1 MAAPNKVA
9 LQMWDRYQDLR
20 DITISYRQERD
31 KMRKMA
37 AGFQTHRQKKDEID
51 SRGEVDIHINK
62 IRQVLRMR
70 VALQVANK
78 PVGKILG
85 FHEEDEGMASLI
97 NEFLDYHWYNSDGQI
112 QLSRAVNDQH
122 EVGIG
127 WMGIFAD
134 NIADYGRGELKY
146 KFIPYNEIYMDPA
159 ASNWDYSDTSMII
172 HSKLVKPEDFY
183 AANPNIRRNEQ
194 FLVLNDEI
202 YWDATNDQGNI
213 AEYGTPQTTSITGE
227 RRDFIR
233 VLDSYEKIIRK
244 IPVII
249 QPATGQVTRVL
260 DEGEEPSE
268 SEKVFLKKG
277 AISQED
283 ILQFAKTEEEA
294 QALLQVD
301 PEFFRLE
308 TKEVPIPR
316 IKFTKTLSGVKQI
329 GKSTILPISDYPLK
343 PIIGQDLK
351 NGYPIGEVDNLVAP
365 QELLNTSLR
374 LSFLNAALGSNTR
387 FFADT
392 ERMTDETLE
401 ELSNN
406 MAAPG
411 QVIDMK
417 RDVNG
422 NWPIEV
428 VRPEPLTQAWFTMQ
442 QYLEGQ
448 IMSEV
453 QQLQLRTGDASAAPH
468 TFNATMALGQWAT
481 DLLRVPLTYMES
493 ALTSLNN
500 VLLEWIPKF
509 YDSEKMFHIVGPH
522 GDPSV
527 RFFNPVEFTDTLNAF
542 NTLNTTTSIKASY
555 RIRAGSTM
563 PSQDVA
569 ELDLMMQ
576 LAQLNPALVGE
587 AIKKIPG
594 LSDSDKRR
602 IVEVIDV
609 NVQLQQQIQQ
619 QEEENSALRQQL
631 QHVTQSAQSLQVK
644 QEVDKASNKFKDI
657 IRDEEIDAAKRKA
670 KSDSDSQS
678 KE

>member
-1 MAAPNKVA
+1 MAGPSKVA
-9 LQMWDRYQDLR
+9 LDMWERYQDLR
-20 DITISYRQERD
+20 DISIAYRQERD

-85 FHEEDEGMASLI
+85 FHEEDEGMATLI
-97 NEFLDYHWYNSDGQI
+97 NEFIDYIWYNSDGQI
-112 QLSRAVNDQH
+112 QLARAVNDQH

-127 WMGIFAD
+127 WMGIFPD

-183 AANPNIRRNEQ
+183 AMNPTIKKNDQ
-194 FLVLNDEI
+194 FLRENDEI

-213 AEYGTPQTTSITGE
+213 AEYGTPQLTSITGE

-249 QPATGQVTRVL
+249 QPATGQVMRVL

-268 SEKVFLKKG
+268 SEKIFLKKG
-277 AISQED
+277 AITPED
-283 ILQFAKTEEEA
+283 ILQFARTEEEA
-294 QALLQVD
+294 QALLQQD
-301 PEFFRLE
+301 PEFFRFE
-308 TKEVPIPR
+308 IKEVPIPR

-329 GKSTILPISDYPLK
+329 GRSTILPISDYPLK

-374 LSFLNAALGSNTR
+374 LTFLNAALGSNTR
-387 FFADT
+387 FIADT
-392 ERMTDETLE
+392 EKMTDETLE
-401 ELSNN
+401 ELKNT
-406 MAAPG
+406 AAIPG
-411 QVIDMK
+411 SVIDMK
-417 RDVNG
+417 RDING
-422 NWPIEV
+422 LFPLEV
-428 VRPEPLTQAWFTMQ
+428 LRPEPLNQAWFTMQ

-527 RFFNPVEFTDTLNAF
+527 RFFNPVEFTDTLDAF
-542 NTLNTTTSIKASY
+542 NSLKTTTSVKASY

-576 LAQLNPALVGE
+576 LSQLNPALIGE
-587 AIKKIPG
+587 VIKRMPG
-594 LSDSDKRR
+594 LSDADKRR
-602 IVEVIDV
+602 ISETLDAVA
-609 NVQLQQQIQQ
+609 QLQQQLQQ
-619 QEEENSALRQQL
+619 SQEQNAGLQQQL
-631 QHVTQSAQSLQVK
+631 QHVTEQAQSLQRR

-657 IRDEEIDAAKRKA
+657 IRDVEVDAEKQKA
-670 KSDSDSQS
+670 KSRSDSKS
-678 KE
+678 RE